1 MKQQMI
7 AEMKKIAKVI
17 TTQQKRQL
25 MADLNIS
32 QPTLEKYLKGEIV
45 KIDIVESIINQTKK
59 SCN

>member
-25 MADLNIS
+25 MADLNLS

-59 SCN
+59 TCN

>member
-1 MKQQMI
+1 MI

>member
-1 MKQQMI
+1 MI

-25 MADLNIS
+25 MADLNLS
-32 QPTLEKYLKGEIV
+32 QPTLEKYLRGEIV

-59 SCN
+59 TCN

>member
-1 MKQQMI
+1 MKEQMI

-25 MADLNIS
+25 MADLNLS

-59 SCN
+59 TCN

>member
-1 MKQQMI
+1 MKEQMI

-32 QPTLEKYLKGEIV
+32 QPTLEKYLRGEIV

-59 SCN
+59 TCN

>member
-1 MKQQMI
+1 MI

-25 MADLNIS
+25 MADLNLS

-59 SCN
+59 TCN

>member
-25 MADLNIS
+25 MADLNLS
-32 QPTLEKYLKGEIV
+32 QPTLEKYLRGEIV

-59 SCN
+59 TCN